1 MHEELAATI
10 RALSNQP
17 DLEVKFTRLVAPD
30 APFMVQ
36 SDGFGVELLLPDEN
50 VEHYAALRGMADSQA
65 LYLRYH
71 NAVLHQRL
79 VGRYGS
85 TERAVL
91 ERAEAARIHALGGQ
105 GRKGVAENL
114 RALQIYQYAIADA
127 PDPFTETFGLVL
139 GQALTGEFP
148 PDAFVPLMGL
158 HGDMLRLMIEPEAEK
173 LLTLL
178 NNQEAFAKEVRRI
191 LQRMGKNA
199 STKPQQEQE
208 QDEDI
213 EEISEE
219 SQTDEAPVESGEGE
233 SSIAQMGQSTDQQ
246 PDDTEDRKTHHGEPQ
261 EGDSESESGEAN
273 RPTIRAVEL
282 PTYKPYTTEYDEI
295 KHPEDLAGAEELIR
309 LRTQLDRKLEEQKD
323 ITHKLAGKLKRLLMA
338 HQLYAWEYGLEEGVL
353 DSLKLTQL
361 IVDPTYSYPFKQQ
374 KPMTYRDTAVTFLI
388 DNSGSMRGRPI
399 WVAALC
405 ADILAR
411 ALERCHIK
419 TEILGFTT
427 AEWKGGKS
435 RAAWVKAGMPPKP
448 GRLNDLRHIVYKPA
462 DQPYARARKN
472 LALMLKEGLLKEN
485 IDGEAVLWA
494 HRRLLERPEERRIL
508 MVISDGAPVDD
519 ATLSNNDGA
528 ILDRHLHE
536 VIKTIE
542 NHSPVELV
550 AIGIGHDVNV
560 YYSKAATIRDV
571 SELGDAMIEQL
582 TELFERKNC

>member
-17 DLEVKFTRLVAPD
+17 DLEVKFTRLIAPD
-30 APFMVQ
+30 APFSIQ
-36 SDGFGVELLLPDEN
+36 SDGFGVELVLPDER
-50 VEHYAALRGMADSQA
+50 VEHHAALRGMADKQA

-71 NAVLHQRL
+71 DEALHQRI

-85 TERAVL
+85 VERAVL
-91 ERAEAARIHALGGQ
+91 ERAERARIHALGGL
-105 GRKGVAENL
+105 GRKGVENNL
-114 RALQIYQYAIADA
+114 RALQVYEYATGDA
-127 PDPFTETFGLVL
+127 PDAFTETFGLVL
-139 GQALTGEFP
+139 EQALTGQFP
-148 PDAFVPLMGL
+148 PDAFIPLMGL

-173 LLTLL
+173 LLALMG
-178 NNQEAFAKEVRRI
+178 NQQAFAVEIRRI
-191 LQRMGKNA
+191 LKRMGKNA
-199 STKPQQEQE
+199 STKPQQEQQE
-208 QDEDI
+208 E
-213 EEISEE
+213 EEIEDVTEE
-219 SQTDEAPVESGEGE
+219 SSPEEVPQEAGDGE
-233 SSIAQMGQSTDQQ
+233 SSIAQMGQSTDQE
-246 PDDTEDRKTHHGEPQ
+246 PDDAESRKTHHGEPQ

-282 PTYKPYTTEYDEI
+282 PTYKAYTTEYDEI
-295 KHPEDLAGAEELIR
+295 KRPEELASAEELVR

-323 ITHKLAGKLKRLLMA
+323 ITHKLAGKLKRLLLA

-353 DSLKLTQL
+353 DSLKLPQL
-361 IVDPTYSYPFKQQ
+361 IVDPAYSYPFKQQ

-448 GRLNDLRHIVYKPA
+448 GRLNDLRHIIYKPA

-536 VIKTIE
+536 AIQMIE
-542 NHSPVELV
+542 NHSPIELV
-550 AIGIGHDVNV
+550 AIGIGHDVTT
-560 YYSKAATIRDV
+560 YYSRAATIRDV
-571 SELGDAMIEQL
+571 SELGDAMVEQL
-582 TELFERKNC
+582 TALFENA